1 MPSSQ
6 SADRT
11 RTDVLLI
18 FPPQTE
24 ARFFPYLSLPYLT
37 GHLRRRGRRV
47 HQADLNI
54 AVLHELLRRP
64 ALLDDAVR
72 AQDTGDDGKAV
83 SDWYRRAVADVFAA
97 HIGELRA
104 HVLHKESAG
113 ELGPD
118 RAVRLAGLALEL
130 LVRDTFLVRTWEDL
144 GELDDAVRRAADR
157 PPTASDVPVASLH
170 RLLTG
175 LLGRHRPRVVGL
187 SVAFFSQLAPA
198 LLIAAW
204 VRRLSP
210 DTRICLGGQQVML
223 RHDSLAR
230 LPGVR
235 ETVDALCPTAGE
247 EPLERWLD
255 ALDGTVPLTA
265 VPGMTW
271 LPRSGTEPRTGPPVT
286 LRFRDLGPP
295 DFTGLPFRSYL
306 NDALELAIVSCVG
319 CYWGRC
325 AFCSYG
331 NRSLPQGSYQQG
343 TAPQIADAVEA
354 VVRATGTRYVSVADE
369 NTNLRLIRRAMQT
382 VRERGVRV
390 RFGVRSRLE
399 SALTDPEFCHELAA
413 VGCAMISVGYEGTS
427 QRLLDRVDRGVRA
440 ADYQRI
446 LDNLDAA
453 GITVRFTVMGQV
465 LDETPDEFEASLR
478 FLVDNERRIGIDA
491 LELMVAEPG
500 SRLVDSPAD
509 YGLALDTSDRLAGN
523 PELSYLAGRVGH
535 PLSVPGGPT
544 RTEALDR
551 LVRIFDTVKP
561 GRTNASAPTRSTAN
575 DRHPLAVAALRP
587 HTWVRTVPA
596 YADARP
602 ADRVTLADLVRER
615 FYALPRTDV
624 EQRPDGLLT
633 ARTDRGRRLLGRLAD
648 AAAGVPDPAPP
659 ADPAYAADPAPS
671 ARSSS

>member
-1 MPSSQ
+1 MPSSK

-72 AQDTGDDGKAV
+72 AQDTGDDGTAV

-97 HIGELRA
+97 HIGDLRA
-104 HVLHKESAG
+104 HVLRKEPVG
-113 ELGPD
+113 ELGAD

-130 LVRDTFLVRTWEDL
+130 LVRDTFLVRTWENL
-144 GELDDAVRRAADR
+144 GQLDDAARRVAAR
-157 PPTASDVPVASLH
+157 PPATSDVPLASLH

-175 LLGRHRPRVVGL
+175 LLTGHRPRVVGL

-204 VRRLSP
+204 VRRLAP

-230 LPGVR
+230 LPGVL
-235 ETVDALCPTAGE
+235 ESVDALCPTAGE

-271 LPRSGTEPRTGPPVT
+271 LARSGAGSRTGPPVT

-295 DFTGLPFRSYL
+295 DFTGLPYRSYL

-331 NRSLPQGSYQQG
+331 NRALPQGSYQQG
-343 TAPQIADAVEA
+343 TATQIADAVET
-354 VVRATGTRYVSVADE
+354 VVRTTGTRYLSVADE
-369 NTNLRLIRRAMQT
+369 NTNLRLIHRAMHT
-382 VRERGVRV
+382 VRERGVRI

-399 SALTDPEFCHELAA
+399 SALADREFCLELAA
-413 VGCAMISVGYEGTS
+413 AGCAMISVGYEGTS
-427 QRLLDRVDRGVRA
+427 QRLLDRMDRGVRA

-478 FLVDNERRIGIDA
+478 FLVDNERHIGIDA

-500 SRLVDSPAD
+500 SRLVDSPEE
-509 YGLALDTSDRLAGN
+509 YGLALDTADLLAGN

-535 PLSVPGGPT
+535 PLSVRGGPT

-551 LVRIFDTVKP
+551 LKRIFHTVRP
-561 GRTNASAPTRSTAN
+561 GRTRASTSSHPAPDSPRG
-575 DRHPLAVAALRP
+575 PGVAALRP
-587 HTWVRTVPA
+587 RAWVRVMPTS
-596 YADARP
+596 ADDRA

-615 FYALPRTDV
+615 FYALPRADV
-624 EQRPDGLLT
+624 EQRDGLLT
-633 ARTDRGRRLLGRLAD
+633 ARTARGRRLLARLAD
-648 AAAGVPDPAPP
+648 AGAGT
-659 ADPAYAADPAPS
+659 ADPERPARPAPS

>member
-1 MPSSQ
+1 MPSSR
-6 SADRT
+6 SVDRT

-37 GHLRRRGRRV
+37 GHLRRRARQV

-54 AVLHELLRRP
+54 AVLHELLRCP
-64 ALLDDAVR
+64 TLLDDAVR
-72 AQDTGDDGKAV
+72 AQDAGDDGTAA
-83 SDWYRRAVADVFAA
+83 SHWYHRAVADVFAA

-104 HVLHKESAG
+104 HVLHKESVG
-113 ELGPD
+113 ELGPH
-118 RAVRLAGLALEL
+118 RAVRLATLALEL
-130 LVRDTFLVRTWEDL
+130 LVRDTFLARTWQDL
-144 GELDDAVRRAADR
+144 GRLDDAVRRAADE
-157 PPTASDVPVASLH
+157 PPVASGVPVAVLH
-170 RLLTG
+170 RLVTG

-204 VRRLSP
+204 VRQLAP

-223 RHDSLAR
+223 RHDSLVR

-235 ETVDALCPTAGE
+235 ATVDALCTTAGE

-255 ALDGTVPLTA
+255 ALDGTFPLAA

-271 LPRSGTEPRTGPPVT
+271 LPRSDAGPRTGPPVT

-331 NRSLPQGSYQQG
+331 NRSLPQGGYQQG
-343 TAPQIADAVEA
+343 TAAQIADAVEA

-369 NTNLRLIRRAMQT
+369 NTNLRLILKAMRAT
-382 VRERGVRV
+382 RDRGIRV

-399 SALTDPEFCHELAA
+399 AVLTDPAFCHDLSTA
-413 VGCAMISVGYEGTS
+413 GCAMIAVGYEGTS
-427 QRLLDRVDRGVRA
+427 QRLLDRLERGVRA

-446 LDNLDAA
+446 LDNLAAA
-453 GITVRFTVMGQV
+453 GIAVRFTVMGQV

-478 FLVDNERRIGIDA
+478 FLVDNERRIDIDA

-500 SRLVDSPAD
+500 SRLVTGPQD

-523 PELSYLAGRVGH
+523 PELSYLAGRVGR
-535 PLSVPGGPT
+535 PLAVRGGPT

-551 LVRIFDTVKP
+551 LIRTFRTVRP
-561 GRTNASAPTRSTAN
+561 GRTNASAPSSPAPD
-575 DRHPLAVAALRP
+575 DRRAPAVAALRP
-587 HTWVRTVPA
+587 HPWVRTVPA
-596 YADARP
+596 HADDRT
-602 ADRVTLADLVRER
+602 ADRVTLADVVRER

-624 EQRPDGLLT
+624 EQGADGLLT
-633 ARTDRGRRLLGRLAD
+633 ARTDRGSRLLARLAD
-648 AAAGVPDPAPP
+648 AAAGTPDPARS
-659 ADPAYAADPAPS
+659 ADPAPS

>member
-1 MPSSQ
+1 MPSSE

-11 RTDVLLI
+11 RTDVLLL

-54 AVLHELLRRP
+54 ALLHEVLCHP
-64 ALLDDAVR
+64 ALLDEAVR
-72 AQDTGDDGKAV
+72 AQGAGGDGSAV
-83 SDWYRRAVADVFAA
+83 SDWYRGAVADVFAA

-104 HVLHKESAG
+104 HVLRKEPAG

-118 RAVRLAGLALEL
+118 RAVRLATLALEL
-130 LVRDTFLVRTWEDL
+130 LVRDSLLVRTWEDL
-144 GELDDAVRRAADR
+144 GRLDEAVRRAADR
-157 PPTASDVPVASLH
+157 PPADSGVPVASLH
-170 RLLTG
+170 RLLSG

-198 LLIAAW
+198 LLIAGW
-204 VRRLSP
+204 VRRLAP
-210 DTRICLGGQQVML
+210 DTLVCLGGQQVML
-223 RHDSLAR
+223 RHDDLAR

-235 ETVDALCPTAGE
+235 ETVHALCPTAGE
-247 EPLERWLD
+247 QPLERWLD
-255 ALDGTVPLTA
+255 ALDGTVPLAA

-271 LPRSGTEPRTGPPVT
+271 LPRAGAGPRTSPAVT

-331 NRSLPQGSYQQG
+331 NRALPQGGYQQG
-343 TAPQIADAVEA
+343 TAIQIADAVEA
-354 VVRATGTRYVSVADE
+354 VVRATGTRFVSVADE
-369 NTNLRLIRRAMQT
+369 NTNLRLILRAMRE

-390 RFGVRSRLE
+390 RFGVRARLE
-399 SALTDPEFCHELAA
+399 SALTEPELCHDLAA
-413 VGCAMISVGYEGTS
+413 VGCAMVSVGYEGTS
-427 QRLLDRVDRGVRA
+427 QRLLDRMERGVRA
-440 ADYQRI
+440 ADYQLI

-478 FLVDNERRIGIDA
+478 FLVANERRIGIDA

-500 SRLVDSPAD
+500 SRLAGDPEG
-509 YGLALDTSDRLAGN
+509 YGLTLDTSDRLAGN
-523 PELSYLAGRVGH
+523 PELSYLSGRVGH
-535 PLSVPGGPT
+535 PLAVRGGPT

-551 LVRIFDTVKP
+551 LVRIFDTVRP
-561 GRTNASAPTRSTAN
+561 GRTKAPAPAR
-575 DRHPLAVAALRP
+575 PAADGRRPPAAATLRP
-587 HTWVRTVPA
+587 HTWIRTVPA
-596 YADARP
+596 HADAP
-602 ADRVTLADLVRER
+602 TPDRVTVADLVRER
-615 FYALPRTDV
+615 FYALPRADV
-624 EQRPDGLLT
+624 DQRPDGLLT
-633 ARTDRGRRLLGRLAD
+633 ARTDRGRRLLARLAD
-648 AAAGVPDPAPP
+648 AGAGIPDPAPLSNS
-659 ADPAYAADPAPS
+659 APS

>member
-6 SADRT
+6 SVDRT

-54 AVLHELLRRP
+54 AVLHELLRCP
-64 ALLDDAVR
+64 ELLADAVR
-72 AQDTGDDGKAV
+72 AQDTGDEGTAM

-104 HVLHKESAG
+104 HVLHKEPAG

-118 RAVRLAGLALEL
+118 RAVRLATLALEL

-144 GELDDAVRRAADR
+144 HRLDEAARRAADR
-157 PPTASDVPVASLH
+157 PPAASGVPLVSLH
-170 RLLTG
+170 RLVAG

-204 VRRLSP
+204 VRRLAP

-223 RHDSLAR
+223 RHDALAR

-255 ALDGTVPLTA
+255 ALDGTVPLA
-265 VPGMTW
+265 DVPGMTW
-271 LPRSGTEPRTGPPVT
+271 LPRSGAGQRTAPAVT

-306 NDALELAIVSCVG
+306 NDALELAVVSCVG

-343 TAPQIADAVEA
+343 TAVQIADAVES

-369 NTNLRLIRRAMQT
+369 NTNLRLILNAMRA
-382 VRERGVRV
+382 VRARGIRV
-390 RFGVRSRLE
+390 RFGVRARLE
-399 SALTDPEFCHELAA
+399 AALTDPEFCQDLAA

-427 QRLLDRVDRGVRA
+427 QRLLDRMERGVRA

-446 LDNLDAA
+446 LDNLAAA

-478 FLVDNERRIGIDA
+478 FLVDNERNIGIDA

-500 SRLVDSPAD
+500 SKLVGSPEH

-523 PELSYLAGRVGH
+523 PELSYLTGRVGH
-535 PLSVPGGPT
+535 PLAVRDGPT
-544 RTEALDR
+544 RSEALDR
-551 LVRIFDTVKP
+551 LVRIFDTVRP
-561 GRTNASAPTRSTAN
+561 GRASGSAPPRPTSDGRRA
-575 DRHPLAVAALRP
+575 PAVTALRP
-587 HTWVRTVPA
+587 HPWVRAVPE
-596 YADARP
+596 YADDRT
-602 ADRVTLADLVRER
+602 ADRLTVADVVRER
-615 FYALPRTDV
+615 FYALPRDDV
-624 EQRPDGLLT
+624 EQGADGLLA
-633 ARTDRGRRLLGRLAD
+633 ARTDRGRRLLARLAD
-648 AAAGVPDPAPP
+648 AAAGTPDPAHR
-659 ADPAYAADPAPS
+659 ADPAPS